1 MHPAKHYGGVCASL
15 LIPFRK
21 SQKKCFKA
29 FALKHFRYHYNKN
42 VLHL

>member
-1 MHPAKHYGGVCASL
+1 MHPAKHYGGACASL
-15 LIPFRK
+15 LIPEEP
-21 SQKKCFKA
+21 KKCFKA